1 MKLAFIGAGS
11 TVFARALLRDLF
23 LFPEFHQATIALMD
37 IDPDRLRDTE
47 LVAHRVAD
55 QADARPQIEATTDR
69 RRALDGADYVLTMFQ
84 VGGYRPATVIDFEIP
99 KKYGLHQTIGD
110 TLGIGG
116 DMRALPAIP
125 VMRELGSAI
134 V

>member
-11 TVFARALLRDLF
+11 TVFARTLLRDLF

-55 QADARPQIEATTDR
+55 QADADHPVKQR
-69 RRALDGADYVLTMFQ
+69 RVQDDQ
-84 VGGYRPATVIDFEIP
+84 DP
-99 KKYGLHQTIGD
+99 
-110 TLGIGG
+110 
-116 DMRALPAIP
+116 
-125 VMRELGSAI
+125 
-134 V
+134 